1 MIFVSK
7 SFLCFLLTQFSKIS
21 FQKRLSVPLIR
32 FPGTVLQNL
41 LLLHSA
47 KVCFHSAL
55 DPLETPISCSNI
67 VTMEDRTVNQIPSH
81 NNPTHTKPYQTKP
94 NHSIGKGQQE
104 YAIPSQPSPAVYLWP
119 FSISYLR
126 LFNYLSPVK
135 YHCNIKP
142 YCNNAIL
149 GGRDCKPFSACFFEV
164 FPYPLN
170 LNKM

>member
-94 NHSIGKGQQE
+94 YHTIVLAKDSRNM
-104 YAIPSQPSPAVYLWP
+104 PSPAVYLLP
-119 FSISYLR
+119 FPISYLKGYLTIYLQLSITAISSHIATMPQCHFRRSR
-126 LFNYLSPVK
+126 L
-135 YHCNIKP
+135 
-142 YCNNAIL
+142 
-149 GGRDCKPFSACFFEV
+149 
-164 FPYPLN
+164 
-170 LNKM
+170 